1 MKHISNKK
9 KAGIAIV
16 VLLCMAVAV
25 AIAIYMTQVPPD
37 STALSGTIS
46 LNRASRVFDV
56 AVNPHAEQIGYADQ
70 GHITI
75 LSSSG
80 EQVGTLS
87 HGEPAYERIA
97 FDPRAEKWWGY
108 NSVDNSFH
116 AFSKDFAFVES
127 MQLETPDLR
136 TIDLFKAH
144 NNRYILLAGVNAQNN
159 EAIWIYDIANSNYSS
174 YEPDGLALSLSFVDE
189 DTLAS
194 LISSSSGVHIE
205 LYNVSAQAVEGTIDV
220 STNFAIALGVG
231 PDGKIY
237 YASNRGIY
245 QANEDD
251 HKNVGYIDSIPE
263 NAYNETML
271 KIFPLS
277 DACYVWVN
285 GNEYIECIEYA
296 QKNKT
301 NSVLVVDA
309 PFYIPAAMSIYEESG
324 NRIDFRDQGIV
335 SSEQYLTMMLSE
347 DASVDV
353 YSLKSYFGAEASS
366 IIEKGFYVDLMQ
378 SPIIA
383 KDAGTWFESI
393 REDSTHNGEMFGYP
407 YGVSFQMLEYQPDTL
422 KEYGIELTNQ
432 EITWNELLDLLEPF
446 RGQKPF
452 PLIVNPTD
460 LMQLLLWQA
469 YSAGEQNFEIALEEA
484 LQVLARCKDLG
495 MCDLSPAE
503 YAQTYQFSDEFGM
516 RIELNTVGGDMER
529 PFIAVPSL
537 ENSQCGT
544 PVWYDWLLI
553 NPYSGQKDK
562 AMEFLEA
569 HAIAHKNG
577 AMEWTA
583 VLAPIPEQYP
593 HLSEEWLAHYEQ
605 LISHS
610 TAYIAYPLEY
620 DYFRIC
626 EQYLA
631 GQITME
637 DALGEM
643 VQKYHLAENE

>member
-97 FDPRAEKWWGY
+97 FDMDAEKWWGY
-108 NSVDNSFH
+108 NSIDESFH

-127 MQLETPDLR
+127 IQLEIPDLR
-136 TIDLFKAH
+136 TIDLFKVH
-144 NNRYILLAGVNAQNN
+144 NDRYILLAGVNAQNN
-159 EAIWIYDIANSNYSS
+159 GAIWIYDIANSNYGS

-194 LISSSSGVHIE
+194 LISSATGVHIE
-205 LYNVSAQAVEGTIDV
+205 LYNVSTQAVEDTIDAI
-220 STNFAIALGVG
+220 TNFAIALGVD
-231 PDGKIY
+231 PDGEIY
-237 YASNRGIY
+237 YASSRGIY
-245 QANEDD
+245 QVNEDD
-251 HKNVGYIDSIPE
+251 HKNVGYIYNIPE
-263 NAYNETML
+263 SAYSEAMM

-277 DACYVWVN
+277 DKCYVWIN
-285 GNEYIECIEYA
+285 GNKYVERVEYA
-296 QKNKT
+296 QGEKKN
-301 NSVLVVDA
+301 SALVVDSS
-309 PFYIPAAMSIYEESG
+309 FYVPAAMSLYEESG
-324 NRIDFRDQGIV
+324 NRVELRDQGVV

-353 YSLKSYFGAEASS
+353 YMLPSYVGAKASS
-366 IIEKGFYVDLMQ
+366 IVEKGFYVDLMQ
-378 SPIIA
+378 SQIIA
-383 KDAGTWFESI
+383 DDASTWFESI
-393 REDSTHNGEMFGYP
+393 REDSTYNGELFGYP
-407 YGVSFQMLEYQPDTL
+407 YGVSFQMLAYQPDTL

-460 LMQLLLWQA
+460 LTQLLLWQA
-469 YSAGEQNFEIALEEA
+469 YNAGAENVEAALEEA
-484 LQVLARCKDLG
+484 LQIIARCKGLG
-495 MCDLSPAE
+495 MYDLSPAE

-516 RIELNTVGGDMER
+516 RIELNTLGGDIER

-577 AMEWTA
+577 DLEWSA

-593 HLSEEWLAHYEQ
+593 HLSEEWLAQYEQ

-610 TAYIAYPLEY
+610 AAYIAYPLEY
-620 DYFRIC
+620 GYVRIC
-626 EQYLA
+626 EQYLE
-631 GQITME
+631 GQFTLE
-637 DALGEM
+637 DALGGM
-643 VQKYHLAENE
+643 VQKYQLAENE

>member
-9 KAGIAIV
+9 KASIMIIL
-16 VLLCMAVAV
+16 LLCVTAAVV
-25 AIAIYMTQVPPD
+25 AAIYKIQVLPGG
-37 STALSGTIS
+37 TALSGTIS
-46 LNRASRVFDV
+46 LNSESDVFDV
-56 AVNPHAEQIGYADQ
+56 AINPRAEQIGYA
-70 GHITI
+70 GKEHITI
-75 LSSSG
+75 LSSGG
-80 EQVGTLS
+80 ETIAELS
-87 HGEPAYERIA
+87 HGEPTYERIA
-97 FDPRAEKWWGY
+97 FDMGAERWWGY
-108 NSVDNSFH
+108 NSIDNSFH
-116 AFSKDFAFVES
+116 AFSNDYEFVES
-127 MQLETPDLR
+127 IQLSIPDLEV
-136 TIDLFKAH
+136 IDLFKVY
-144 NNRYILLAGVNAQNN
+144 NSNYMLLAGVNSQHNGT
-159 EAIWIYDIANSNYSS
+159 IWIYDILNKDYSY
-174 YEPDGLALSLSFVDE
+174 YEPNGIALSLNFVDE

-194 LISSSSGVHIE
+194 LISSSTGVHIE

-220 STNFAIALGVG
+220 NTNFAITLGID

-251 HKNVGYIDSIPE
+251 HKLVGYIDNIPE
-263 NAYNETML
+263 SAYSEAMM

-277 DACYVWVN
+277 DKCYVWVS
-285 GNEYIECIEYA
+285 GNEYVECVEYA
-296 QKNKT
+296 QGEKKN
-301 NSVLVVDA
+301 SALVVDSS
-309 PFYIPAAMSIYEESG
+309 FYVPAAMSLYEESG
-324 NRIDFRDQGIV
+324 NRVELRDQGIV

-353 YSLKSYFGAEASS
+353 YRLKSYFGTEASS

-383 KDAGTWFESI
+383 EDASTWFESI
-393 REDSTHNGEMFGYP
+393 REDSSHNGEMFGYP

-460 LMQLLLWQA
+460 LTQLLLWQA
-469 YSAGEQNFEIALEEA
+469 YNAGEQNVEAALEEA
-484 LQVLARCKDLG
+484 LQIITRCKDLG
-495 MCDLSPAE
+495 MYDLSPAE

-516 RIELNTVGGDMER
+516 RIELNTLGGDIER

-577 AMEWTA
+577 GLEWTA

-593 HLSEEWLAHYEQ
+593 RLSEEWLAQYEQ

-610 TAYIAYPLEY
+610 AAYIAYPLEY
-620 DYFRIC
+620 GYVRIC
-626 EQYLA
+626 EQYLE
-631 GQITME
+631 GQFTME

>member
-56 AVNPHAEQIGYADQ
+56 AVNPHAEQIGHADQ

-97 FDPRAEKWWGY
+97 FDMDAEKWWGY
-108 NSVDNSFH
+108 NSIDESFH

-127 MQLETPDLR
+127 MQLEIPDLR
-136 TIDLFKAH
+136 TIDLFKMH

-194 LISSSSGVHIE
+194 LISSSTGVHID
-205 LYNVSAQAVEGTIDV
+205 LYNVSAQTVEGTIDV
-220 STNFAIALGVG
+220 ITNFAITLGID

-251 HKNVGYIDSIPE
+251 HKLVGYIDNIPE
-263 NAYNETML
+263 SAYSEAMM

-277 DACYVWVN
+277 DKCYVWVS
-285 GNEYIECIEYA
+285 GNEYVECVEYA
-296 QKNKT
+296 QGEKKN
-301 NSVLVVDA
+301 SALVVDA
-309 PFYIPAAMSIYEESG
+309 SFYVPAAMSIYEESG
-324 NRIDFRDQGIV
+324 NRVELRDQGVV

-353 YSLKSYFGAEASS
+353 YRLKSYFGTEASS

-383 KDAGTWFESI
+383 EDASTWFESI
-393 REDSTHNGEMFGYP
+393 REDSSHNGEMFGYP

-460 LMQLLLWQA
+460 LTQLLLWQA
-469 YSAGEQNFEIALEEA
+469 YNAGAENVEAALEEA
-484 LQVLARCKDLG
+484 LQIIARCKDLG
-495 MCDLSPAE
+495 MYDLSPAE

-516 RIELNTVGGDMER
+516 RIELNTLGGDIER

-577 AMEWTA
+577 DLEWSA

-593 HLSEEWLAHYEQ
+593 HLSEEWLAQYEQ

-610 TAYIAYPLEY
+610 AAYIAYPLEY
-620 DYFRIC
+620 GYVRIC
-626 EQYLA
+626 EQYLE
-631 GQITME
+631 GQFTLE
-637 DALGEM
+637 DALGGM

>member
-56 AVNPHAEQIGYADQ
+56 AVNPHAEQIGYANQ

-97 FDPRAEKWWGY
+97 FDMDAEKWWGY
-108 NSVDNSFH
+108 NSIDESFH

-127 MQLETPDLR
+127 IQLEIPDLR
-136 TIDLFKAH
+136 TIDLFKVH
-144 NNRYILLAGVNAQNN
+144 NDRYILLAGVNAQNN
-159 EAIWIYDIANSNYSS
+159 GAIWIYDIANSNYGS

-194 LISSSSGVHIE
+194 LISSATGVHIE
-205 LYNVSAQAVEGTIDV
+205 LYNVSTQAVEDTIDAI
-220 STNFAIALGVG
+220 TNFAIALGVD
-231 PDGKIY
+231 PDGEIY
-237 YASNRGIY
+237 YASSRGIY
-245 QANEDD
+245 QVNEDD
-251 HKNVGYIDSIPE
+251 HKNVGYIYNIPE
-263 NAYNETML
+263 SAYSEAMM

-277 DACYVWVN
+277 DKCYVWIN
-285 GNEYIECIEYA
+285 GNKYVERVEYA
-296 QKNKT
+296 QGEKKN
-301 NSVLVVDA
+301 SALVVDSS
-309 PFYIPAAMSIYEESG
+309 FYVPAAMSLYEESG
-324 NRIDFRDQGIV
+324 NRVELRDQGVV

-353 YSLKSYFGAEASS
+353 YMLPSYVGAKASS
-366 IIEKGFYVDLMQ
+366 IVEKGFYVDLMQ
-378 SPIIA
+378 SQIIA
-383 KDAGTWFESI
+383 DDASTWFESI
-393 REDSTHNGEMFGYP
+393 REDSTYNGELFGYP
-407 YGVSFQMLEYQPDTL
+407 YGVSFQMLAYQPDTL

-460 LMQLLLWQA
+460 LTQLLLWQA
-469 YSAGEQNFEIALEEA
+469 YNAGAENVEAALEEA
-484 LQVLARCKDLG
+484 LQIIARCKDLG
-495 MCDLSPAE
+495 MYDLSPAE

-516 RIELNTVGGDMER
+516 RIELNTLGGDIER

-577 AMEWTA
+577 DLEWSA

-593 HLSEEWLAHYEQ
+593 HLSEEWLAQYEQ

-610 TAYIAYPLEY
+610 AAYIAYPLEY
-620 DYFRIC
+620 GYVRIC
-626 EQYLA
+626 EQYLE
-631 GQITME
+631 GQFTLE
-637 DALGEM
+637 DALGGM
-643 VQKYHLAENE
+643 VQKYQLAENE

>member
-127 MQLETPDLR
+127 MQLEIPDLR
-136 TIDLFKAH
+136 TIDLFKVH

-194 LISSSSGVHIE
+194 LISSSTGVHID
-205 LYNVSAQAVEGTIDV
+205 LYNVSAQTVEGTIDV
-220 STNFAIALGVG
+220 ITNFAITLGVA

-237 YASNRGIY
+237 YASSRGIY

-251 HKNVGYIDSIPE
+251 HKNVGYIDNIPE
-263 NAYNETML
+263 NAYSEAMM

-277 DACYVWVN
+277 DKCYVWVS
-285 GNEYIECIEYA
+285 GNKYVECVEYA
-296 QKNKT
+296 QGNST
-301 NSVLVVDA
+301 NSALVVDSS
-309 PFYIPAAMSIYEESG
+309 FYVPAAMSLYEESG
-324 NRIDFRDQGIV
+324 NRVELRDQGVV

-353 YSLKSYFGAEASS
+353 YMLPSYVGAKASS
-366 IIEKGFYVDLMQ
+366 IVEKGFYVDLMQ
-378 SPIIA
+378 SQIIA
-383 KDAGTWFESI
+383 DDASTWFESI

-407 YGVSFQMLEYQPDTL
+407 YGVSFQMLAYQPDTL

-460 LMQLLLWQA
+460 LTQLLLWQA
-469 YSAGEQNFEIALEEA
+469 YNAGAENVEAALEEA
-484 LQVLARCKDLG
+484 LQIIARCKDLG
-495 MCDLSPAE
+495 MYDLSPAE

-516 RIELNTVGGDMER
+516 RIELNHW
-529 PFIAVPSL
+529 A
-537 ENSQCGT
+537 
-544 PVWYDWLLI
+544 
-553 NPYSGQKDK
+553 
-562 AMEFLEA
+562 
-569 HAIAHKNG
+569 AI
-577 AMEWTA
+577 
-583 VLAPIPEQYP
+583 
-593 HLSEEWLAHYEQ
+593 
-605 LISHS
+605 
-610 TAYIAYPLEY
+610 
-620 DYFRIC
+620 
-626 EQYLA
+626 
-631 GQITME
+631 
-637 DALGEM
+637 
-643 VQKYHLAENE
+643 

>member
-1 MKHISNKK
+1 MKHISKK
-9 KAGIAIV
+9 TVVIAIAF
-16 VLLCMAVAV
+16 LLCVAAAVVIILYA
-25 AIAIYMTQVPPD
+25 TQLPPGGSPQVGTVPLN
-37 STALSGTIS
+37 SASG
-46 LNRASRVFDV
+46 VFDV
-56 AVNPHAEQIGYADQ
+56 AVNPHTGQIGYAGQ
-70 GHITI
+70 EHITI
-75 LSSSG
+75 LSSGG
-80 EQVGTLS
+80 ETIAELAY
-87 HGEPAYERIA
+87 GEPAYERIA
-97 FDPRAEKWWGY
+97 FDMGAEKWWGH
-108 NSVDNSFH
+108 NSIDESFH

-127 MQLETPDLR
+127 IHLDIPDLK
-136 TIDLFKAH
+136 TIDLFKVH
-144 NNRYILLAGVNAQNN
+144 NDRYILLSGANAQNN
-159 EAIWIYDIANSNYSS
+159 GTIWIYDIANSNYSS
-174 YEPDGLALSLSFVDE
+174 YEPNGLVLSLCFVDE

-194 LISSSSGVHIE
+194 LISSASGVHIE

-220 STNFAIALGVG
+220 STNFAITLGVG
-231 PDGKIY
+231 PDGK
-237 YASNRGIY
+237 
-245 QANEDD
+245 
-251 HKNVGYIDSIPE
+251 
-263 NAYNETML
+263 
-271 KIFPLS
+271 
-277 DACYVWVN
+277 
-285 GNEYIECIEYA
+285 
-296 QKNKT
+296 
-301 NSVLVVDA
+301 
-309 PFYIPAAMSIYEESG
+309 IPAAMSIYEESG

>member
-108 NSVDNSFH
+108 NSVDESFH

-127 MQLETPDLR
+127 IHLDIPDLK
-136 TIDLFKAH
+136 TIDLFKVH
-144 NNRYILLAGVNAQNN
+144 NDRYILLSGANAQNN

-174 YEPDGLALSLSFVDE
+174 YEPNGLVLSLCFVDE

-194 LISSSSGVHIE
+194 LISSSTGVHID
-205 LYNVSAQAVEGTIDV
+205 LYNVSAQTVEGTIDV
-220 STNFAIALGVG
+220 ITNFAITLGVA